1 MKHFRLELL
10 LFLPLL
16 ILFGFTNQS
25 RAAEMVVIPMKG
37 SINPAVAEMFLK
49 ALQEAERNGAAAV
62 VIRLDTPGGLLT
74 STREIVE
81 GILNSKVPVVAYV
94 SPAGAQCA
102 SAGTFIA
109 LACPILAMAPGTNI
123 GAAHPVSPIGK
134 MDETMENKVV

>member
-1 MKHFRLELL
+1 MADCF
-10 LFLPLL
+10 F
-16 ILFGFTNQS
+16 S
-25 RAAEMVVIPMKG
+25 
-37 SINPAVAEMFLK
+37 
-49 ALQEAERNGAAAV
+49 AAV
-62 VIRLDTPGGLLT
+62 VIWVCQPRPGGLLT

-123 GAAHPVSPIGK
+123 GAAHPVMPMGK
-134 MDETMENKVV
+134 MEKIPEETAVNDAAAWL